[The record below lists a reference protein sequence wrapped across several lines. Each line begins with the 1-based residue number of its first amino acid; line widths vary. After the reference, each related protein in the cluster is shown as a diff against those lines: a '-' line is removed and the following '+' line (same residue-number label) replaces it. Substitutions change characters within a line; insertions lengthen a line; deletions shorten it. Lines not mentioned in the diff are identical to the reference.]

1 VSGFRILLLASVLTV
16 PGCATHT
23 GTTAPPVAPRA
34 VEELR
39 SDLERVFDAPVIQ
52 RGVWAVDVMSM
63 ATGEH
68 LYRLNAERWMM
79 PASNLKI
86 LTLAAAAETLGWDY
100 RFKTTLEARG
110 PTEAGVLKGDL
121 VVRSNGD
128 PTINGRDGRAA
139 AVFRE
144 WTSAVAA
151 AGITSVEGRVIGDD
165 QAFDDEGL
173 GAGWAWDYLQYDY
186 AAPVGALEFNENTA
200 TLLVAPGNSPGSSPI
215 VSLSPGSG
223 LTLVNLATTG
233 ASGSVDTIDFHR
245 PLDRT
250 VLEVTGSVPIGGA
263 HTQREVA
270 VVNPTVF
277 FVRSLKDALV
287 AAGVPISGEAVD
299 LDDVAAELEV
309 TGDADVHPLASTE
322 SPPLRDIATVMMKV
336 SQNLYAET
344 LLKAL
349 GAARGGLG
357 TAEGGRIAVHAVLQ
371 KWGVPDDG
379 YTMSDGSGLSRYNY
393 LTAGTLITVL
403 ERMYKDPR
411 HRDAFAATLAV
422 AGKDGTLASRL
433 ERTRA
438 RGNVVAKTGSISNV
452 RALSGFVRTRDGEV
466 LAFSILAN
474 DFAAASATVNYVTD
488 LAVEILSNF
497 TRH

>member
-1 VSGFRILLLASVLTV
+1 MR
-16 PGCATHT
+16 
-23 GTTAPPVAPRA
+23 
-34 VEELR
+34 
-39 SDLERVFDAPVIQ
+39 
-52 RGVWAVDVMSM
+52 RGVWAVDVKSM
-63 ATGEH
+63 ATGDH
-68 LYRLNAERWMM
+68 LYQLNADKWMM

-110 PTEAGVLKGDL
+110 AIEAGVLKGDL

-128 PTINGRDGRAA
+128 PTINGRNGRAA
-139 AVFRE
+139 SVFRE
-144 WTSAVAA
+144 WTAALAA
-151 AGITSVEGRVIGDD
+151 AGITAVEGRIIGDD
-165 QAFDDEGL
+165 QAFDDEGI

-186 AAPVGALEFNENTA
+186 AAPVGALEYNENTA
-200 TLLVAPGNSPGSSPI
+200 TLRVAAGSSPGSAPI

-233 ASGSVDTIDFHR
+233 AIGSVDTLDFRR

-250 VLEVTGSVPIGGA
+250 VLEVTGSAPIGGES
-263 HTQREVA
+263 TQREVA

-287 AAGVPISGEAVD
+287 GAGIPVSGDAVD
-299 LDDVAAELEV
+299 LDDIAAEVQVSGYTEARL
-309 TGDADVHPLASTE
+309 LASTE
-322 SPPLRDIATVMMKV
+322 SLPLRDIATVMMKV

-349 GAARGGLG
+349 GAARSGLG
-357 TAEGGRIAVHAVLQ
+357 TADGGRIAVHSVLQ
-371 KWGVPDDG
+371 KWGVSDDG
-379 YTMSDGSGLSRYNY
+379 YSMSDGSGLSRYNY
-393 LTAGTLITVL
+393 LTAATIITVL
-403 ERMYKDPR
+403 ERMYQDPR
-411 HRDAFAATLAV
+411 HRDAFLSTLAV
-422 AGKDGTLASRL
+422 AGRDGTMASRL

-438 RGNVVAKTGSISNV
+438 KDNAVAKTGSISNV
-452 RALSGFVRTRDGEV
+452 RTLSGFVRTRDNEV

-474 DFAAASATVNYVTD
+474 DFAVPSATVTYIAD

>member
-1 VSGFRILLLASVLTV
+1 
-16 PGCATHT
+16 
-23 GTTAPPVAPRA
+23 
-34 VEELR
+34 
-39 SDLERVFDAPVIQ
+39 
-52 RGVWAVDVMSM
+52 M
-63 ATGEH
+63 
-68 LYRLNAERWMM
+68 
-79 PASNLKI
+79 
-86 LTLAAAAETLGWDY
+86 
-100 RFKTTLEARG
+100 
-110 PTEAGVLKGDL
+110 
-121 VVRSNGD
+121 
-128 PTINGRDGRAA
+128 
-139 AVFRE
+139 
-144 WTSAVAA
+144 
-151 AGITSVEGRVIGDD
+151 
-165 QAFDDEGL
+165 
-173 GAGWAWDYLQYDY
+173 
-186 AAPVGALEFNENTA
+186 
-200 TLLVAPGNSPGSSPI
+200 
-215 VSLSPGSG
+215 
-223 LTLVNLATTG
+223 
-233 ASGSVDTIDFHR
+233 
-245 PLDRT
+245 
-250 VLEVTGSVPIGGA
+250 
-263 HTQREVA
+263 
-270 VVNPTVF
+270 
-277 FVRSLKDALV
+277 
-287 AAGVPISGEAVD
+287 
-299 LDDVAAELEV
+299 
-309 TGDADVHPLASTE
+309 
-322 SPPLRDIATVMMKV
+322 RDIATVMMKV

-452 RALSGFVRTRDGEV
+452 RALSGFVRTRDDEV

>member
-1 VSGFRILLLASVLTV
+1 M
-16 PGCATHT
+16 
-23 GTTAPPVAPRA
+23 
-34 VEELR
+34 
-39 SDLERVFDAPVIQ
+39 Q

-63 ATGEH
+63 ATGDH
-68 LYRLNAERWMM
+68 LYRLNADKWMM

-110 PTEAGVLKGDL
+110 PIEGGVLKGDL

-128 PTINGRDGRAA
+128 PTINGRNGRAES
-139 AVFRE
+139 VFRE
-144 WTSAVAA
+144 WTSAITA
-151 AGITSVEGRVIGDD
+151 AGITAVEGRVIGDD
-165 QAFDDEGL
+165 QAFDDEGI

-186 AAPVGALEFNENTA
+186 AAPVGALELNENTA
-200 TLLVAPGNSPGSSPI
+200 TLRVAAGSTPGAAPI

-233 ASGSVDTIDFHR
+233 ASGSADTIDFRR

-250 VLEVTGSVPIGGA
+250 VLVVTGSAPVGGES
-263 HTQREVA
+263 TERQVA

-277 FVRSLKDALV
+277 FTRSLKDTLV
-287 AAGVPISGEAVD
+287 AAGIPVNGEAVD
-299 LDDVAAELEV
+299 LDDIAAEVQASGQTEV
-309 TGDADVHPLASTE
+309 RSLASTE
-322 SPPLRDIATVMMKV
+322 SLPLRDIAIVMMKV

-357 TAEGGRIAVHAVLQ
+357 TAEAGRLAVHTVLQ
-371 KWGVPDDG
+371 KWGIPDDG

-393 LTAGTLITVL
+393 LTAATLITVL
-403 ERMYKDPR
+403 QRMYQDPR
-411 HRDAFAATLAV
+411 HREPFLATLAI
-422 AGKDGTLASRL
+422 AGRDGTLASRL
-433 ERTRA
+433 AKTRA
-438 RGNVVAKTGSISNV
+438 RDNALAKTGSISNV
-452 RALSGFVRTRDGEV
+452 RALSGFVRTRDDEV

-474 DFAAASATVNYVTD
+474 DFAVPSATVNYMTD

-497 TRH
+497 TRQ